1 MEDDMIFFC
10 DYGSFFFHRDIFI
23 SLLWTCHSGKII
35 DVKKKSNLLQ
45 QNKAIVIII
54 RNTQV
59 FVIVMS
65 QSICWE
71 KDSLCWI

>member
-10 DYGSFFFHRDIFI
+10 DYGSFFPQRHFHFFTVDMSQWKNHR
-23 SLLWTCHSGKII
+23 C
-35 DVKKKSNLLQ
+35 KKKSNLLQ